1 MGVRS
6 CNDDEE
12 TSGMTNAGA
21 EPGATVAHRR
31 AWWRMAIAG
40 LPLFAAAC
48 QEPAPA
54 EPARE
59 PADLILLDGAVYTQ
73 DAANTRASAL
83 AIRDGNI
90 VAVGSDADVSAAYEG
105 PSRDLGGRMV
115 LPGFHDAHAHPIS
128 GGMQMN
134 RCDLAEIP
142 TVEAILDEVRRCD
155 QSLPPGAWL
164 IGGGWNLSL
173 FPEANADKAL
183 LDGISTERRIFLQ
196 AADGHSAWVNSAA
209 LAAAGITKDTPDP
222 HNGVIERNAE
232 GEPSGTLRETAQ
244 GLVEGVLPPPTE
256 DERIAGALAGL
267 AVANGFGITSIAD
280 AAVDAAT
287 LATWRALEKD
297 GRLTARIL
305 AYMAADGSPI
315 GEAALDLIDPAS
327 RGSGA
332 LVRTDAAKIFL
343 DGVLEGETAAL
354 LEPYLDGDG
363 ASGTLNLPSEKLREL
378 VTELDARNVQ
388 VMMHGIGDRAVRDG
402 LDAIE
407 AARKANGVRDNRH
420 HIAHLQL
427 VHPDDYPR
435 FAALG
440 VTANFQSLWAFP
452 DQYITGV
459 NLPQVGQERVDRM
472 YPIASIQRAGAR
484 IVFGSDWFVS
494 SMNPLLAIETA
505 VTRQAPDGSGDAV
518 LNTNERISLETALAG
533 YTREGA
539 WIMHQEDRTGS
550 LERGKAADVV
560 VLARNLYEIDPREIG
575 EVPVDLTVFAGKIVY
590 ERKE

>member
-1 MGVRS
+1 MTSASAMPCVR
-6 CNDDEE
+6 
-12 TSGMTNAGA
+12 MTC
-21 EPGATVAHRR
+21 RR
-31 AWWRMAIAG
+31 ASWWSASAG
-40 LPLFAAAC
+40 VFLFVAAC
-48 QEPAPA
+48 QDPAPP

-59 PADLILLDGAVYTQ
+59 PADLILRNGAVYTQ
-73 DAANTRASAL
+73 DAANTRASAV
-83 AIRDGNI
+83 AIRDGKI
-90 VAVGSDADVSAAYEG
+90 LAVGSDADIGGAYEG

-128 GGMQMN
+128 GGMHMN
-134 RCDLAEIP
+134 RCDLAEIA

-164 IGGGWNLSL
+164 LGGGWNLSL

-196 AADGHSAWVNSAA
+196 GADGHSAWVNSAA

-222 HNGVIERNAE
+222 HNGVIERDAQ
-232 GEPSGTLRETAQ
+232 GEPSGTLRESAQ
-244 GLVEGVLPPPTE
+244 GLVESVVPSPTE
-256 DERIAGALAGL
+256 AERIAGALTGL

-280 AAVDAAT
+280 AAVDAET

-297 GRLTARIL
+297 GRLTARIV
-305 AYMAADGSPI
+305 ANMVADGGPM
-315 GEAALDLIDPAS
+315 GKGALELLDPAS

-363 ASGTLNLPSEKLREL
+363 ASGTLNLSSDALREL
-378 VTELDARNVQ
+378 VVELDARNVQ

-402 LDAIE
+402 LDVFD

-420 HIAHLQL
+420 HMSHLQL

-435 FAALG
+435 FGQLG
-440 VTANFQSLWAFP
+440 VTANFQALWAFP
-452 DQYITGV
+452 DKYITEV

-472 YPIASIQRAGAR
+472 YPIASIQRAGGR
-484 IVFGSDWFVS
+484 LVFGSDWFVS

-505 VTRQAPDGSGDAV
+505 VTRQDPNGGADAA
-518 LNTNERISLETALAG
+518 LNASERIPLDVALAG

-539 WIMHQEDRTGS
+539 WIMHQEDRSGS
-550 LERGKAADVV
+550 LEPGKVADVV
-560 VLARNLYEIDPREIG
+560 VLARNLYEIEPRDIG
-575 EVPVDLTVFAGKIVY
+575 EVPVDLTVFAGKVVH

>member
-1 MGVRS
+1 MPRTRAMRWQASWRVA
-6 CNDDEE
+6 C
-12 TSGMTNAGA
+12 AGA
-21 EPGATVAHRR
+21 VVLLVA
-31 AWWRMAIAG
+31 
-40 LPLFAAAC
+40 C
-48 QEPAPA
+48 EKPAPP

-59 PADLILLDGAVYTQ
+59 GVDLILLNGVVYTQ
-73 DAANTRASAL
+73 DAAGTRASAL
-83 AIRDGNI
+83 AIRDGKLL
-90 VAVGSDADVSAAYEG
+90 AVGSDVDIGAAYEG
-105 PSRDLGGRMV
+105 PTRDLGGRMV

-142 TVEAILDEVRRCD
+142 TVEAILDEVRRCE
-155 QSLPPGAWL
+155 QELPADAWL
-164 IGGGWNLSL
+164 LGGGWNLSL
-173 FPEANADKAL
+173 FPEANADKTL

-196 AADGHSAWVNSAA
+196 GADGHSAWVNSAA
-209 LAAAGITKDTPDP
+209 LKAAGITKDTPDP
-222 HNGVIERNAE
+222 HNGVIERDAE
-232 GEPSGTLRETAQ
+232 GEPSGTLRESAQ
-244 GLVEGVLPPPTE
+244 GLVESVVPPPTD

-267 AVANGFGITSIAD
+267 GVANGFGITSIAD
-280 AAVDAAT
+280 AAVDAET

-297 GRLTARIL
+297 GRLTARIV
-305 AYMAADGSPI
+305 ANMVADGGPM
-315 GEAALDLIDPAS
+315 GKGALELLDAAG

-332 LVRTDAAKIFL
+332 LVRADAAKIFL

-363 ASGTLNLPSEKLREL
+363 ATGTLNLPADALRDL
-378 VTELDARNVQ
+378 VVELDARNVQ

-402 LDAIE
+402 LEAIE
-407 AARKANGVRDNRH
+407 AARKANGARDNRH
-420 HIAHLQL
+420 HISHLQL

-435 FAALG
+435 FGQLG
-440 VTANFQSLWAFP
+440 VTANFQALWAFP
-452 DQYITGV
+452 DKYITDV

-472 YPIASIQRAGAR
+472 YPIASIQRAGGR
-484 IVFGSDWFVS
+484 LVFGSDWFVS

-505 VTRQAPDGSGDAV
+505 VTRQDPNGGADAV
-518 LNTNERISLETALAG
+518 LNASERIPLDIALAG

-550 LERGKAADVV
+550 LEPGKAADIV

-575 EVPVDLTVFAGKIVY
+575 EVPVDLTVFAGKVVY